1 MNKKLLLSMHRKM
14 LTIRLFE
21 EKLNS
26 LFLQGQI
33 PGTLHLYNGQEACA
47 VGVCENLNDKDWI
60 LSTHRPHGH
69 AIAKGV
75 SLKSMMAELFAKETG
90 CCGGFGGSM
99 HVGDINKGSVPAI
112 AIVGGNI
119 PIATGVALSFKMQK
133 RKNVVCCFLG
143 DGAINEGAFHE
154 GVNMASIWGLPLIF
168 VCENNLYGASTRIEN
183 MIGVEKLTDR
193 LKGYGVKSFSVDG
206 MDVTKVYTMIN
217 NLIKKIKSGQGPF
230 FLECK
235 TYRFV
240 GHSRSDTNKY
250 RQKSEEIFWKKKD
263 PIIRIE
269 KKLAKEKILD
279 TLSINK
285 IHEEI
290 KYELNQAVKFAKS
303 SPHPKILN
311 MKKYVYA

>member
-1 MNKKLLLSMHRKM
+1 MTIPPIFLPNGI
-14 LTIRLFE
+14 LTNILDAAASIN
-21 EKLNS
+21 LNS
-26 LFLQGQI
+26 
-33 PGTLHLYNGQEACA
+33 
-47 VGVCENLNDKDWI
+47 
-60 LSTHRPHGH
+60 
-69 AIAKGV
+69 
-75 SLKSMMAELFAKETG
+75 
-90 CCGGFGGSM
+90 
-99 HVGDINKGSVPAI
+99 I

-279 TLSINK
+279 NLSINK

-303 SPHPKILN
+303 SPDPKILN